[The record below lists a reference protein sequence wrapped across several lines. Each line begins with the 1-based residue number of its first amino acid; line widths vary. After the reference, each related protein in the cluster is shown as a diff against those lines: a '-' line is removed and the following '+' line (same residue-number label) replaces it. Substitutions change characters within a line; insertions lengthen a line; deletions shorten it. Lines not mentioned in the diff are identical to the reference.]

1 MLISGPG
8 QLTVRLIEGV
18 HLIRAPPNRGFTVFT
33 IALRDILGNRALQ
46 MSPQKSQEEG
56 KKPKTP
62 EPGIDGETARENL
75 GYDNEGALDGEDV
88 SSHHVT
94 YVA

>member
-56 KKPKTP
+56 KNQKHQNQVLMEKL
-62 EPGIDGETARENL
+62 REKI
-75 GYDNEGALDGEDV
+75 LDMTMKVPWMGKMW
-88 SSHHVT
+88 
-94 YVA
+94 VAIM